1 VDEEAVEKDAID
13 LEPDWEQELKQY
25 PNFCSKCQ
33 QYFSRNLLFVVQ
45 NLAAACCSC

>member
-1 VDEEAVEKDAID
+1 MDEEAVEKDAID

-33 QYFSRNLLFVVQ
+33 IHLSPNLLFAVYNIV
-45 NLAAACCSC
+45 AVCCCS